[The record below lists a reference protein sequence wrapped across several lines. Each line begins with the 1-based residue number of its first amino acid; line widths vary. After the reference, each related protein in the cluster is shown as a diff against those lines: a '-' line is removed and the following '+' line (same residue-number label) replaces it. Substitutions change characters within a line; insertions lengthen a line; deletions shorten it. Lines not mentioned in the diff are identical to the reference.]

1 MCTEVAYLSNY
12 CNRFLKIF
20 LIRADIGVVPTREL
34 TMTLPLPAFPRILI
48 VSADADATPRLRD
61 TLRGWRYPVQVVT
74 DGAEGVKILTG
85 QTPAGVVLVDAVLP
99 AMSGVELAAEVRRR
113 AVKTGSRTTPWI
125 MLMCEQVDLET
136 VAGATEAGID
146 DLLLKPVDTSDLRV
160 RLRVAERMQA
170 LTAQLDEQTRAV
182 RFHAS
187 HDSLTGL
194 WNRESLLNLLFPE
207 TDRVQRMRTPLTLL
221 LLDLDHFSGV
231 NSEFGYETGDKILQ
245 ELANRFR
252 RFLRSYDLI
261 GRCGED
267 EFLIALPGCTS
278 DHAAMM
284 ALRLKQTVL
293 QRPFSTGRDMITLT
307 ASMGI
312 AQSKGRSPLVV
323 LREVERALHDAKA
336 SGRNAIREYSV
347 MSPVQGLAP
356 AAQTYA
362 LEIERP
368 RDNALMPFPT
378 ER

>member
-1 MCTEVAYLSNY
+1 
-12 CNRFLKIF
+12 
-20 LIRADIGVVPTREL
+20 
-34 TMTLPLPAFPRILI
+34 MTFPSSSLPRILI
-48 VSADADATPRLRD
+48 VSTDDEVASRLRD
-61 TLRGWRYPVQVVT
+61 ALREWRYPVQVLN
-74 DGAEGVKILTG
+74 DAAQAVKVLTG
-85 QTPAGVVLVDAVLP
+85 QTPPAIVLIDAQLQS
-99 AMSGVELAAEVRRR
+99 MTGLELAADARRR
-113 AVKTGSRTTPWI
+113 AGKIGTRNSAWT
-125 MLMCEQVDLET
+125 MLMCDQVDLET
-136 VAGATEAGID
+136 VASATEAAID
-146 DLLLKPVDTSDLRV
+146 DLLLKPVDIPDLRV
-160 RLRVAERMQA
+160 RLRVAERVQA

-221 LLDLDHFSGV
+221 LLDLDHFSAV
-231 NSEFGYETGDKILQ
+231 NTEFGYETGDKILQ

-267 EFLIALPGCTS
+267 EFLIALPGCSS
-278 DHAAMM
+278 DQAAMM

-293 QRPFSTGRDMITLT
+293 QKPFSAGRDMITLS

-323 LREVERALHDAKA
+323 LREAERAVRDAKA

-347 MSPVQGLAP
+347 VSPVQPQACTEVDQP
-356 AAQTYA
+356 V
-362 LEIERP
+362 ER
-368 RDNALMPFPT
+368 ALMPFPT
-378 ER
+378 DRR

>member
-1 MCTEVAYLSNY
+1 MT
-12 CNRFLKIF
+12 
-20 LIRADIGVVPTREL
+20 VPSPTY
-34 TMTLPLPAFPRILI
+34 PRILI
-48 VSADADATPRLRD
+48 VSANEEAAFRLKESFREWRYAIQVTADA
-61 TLRGWRYPVQVVT
+61 GQ
-74 DGAEGVKILTG
+74 AVKLLAC
-85 QTPAGVVLVDAVLP
+85 QTPPEIALIDAELP
-99 AMSGVELAAEVRRR
+99 SMSGVELVAEVKRR
-113 AVKTGSRTTPWI
+113 AAKVGTKNPVWA
-125 MLMCEQVDLET
+125 MLMCDQVDVDA
-136 VAGATEAGID
+136 VASATEAGVD
-146 DLLLKPVDTSDLRV
+146 DLLLKPVDIPDLRV
-160 RLRVAERMQA
+160 RLRVAERVQA

-221 LLDLDHFSGV
+221 LLDLDHFSRI

-267 EFLIALPGCTS
+267 EFLIALPGCTA
-278 DHAAMM
+278 DQAAMM

-293 QRPFSTGRDMITLT
+293 QRPFSAGRDMVTLS
-307 ASMGI
+307 ASIGI

-323 LREVERALHDAKA
+323 LREAERALRDAKA

-347 MSPVQGLAP
+347 TSPIQATTILAEVEP
-356 AAQTYA
+356 TK
-362 LEIERP
+362 ERI
-368 RDNALMPFPT
+368 LMPFPT
-378 ER
+378 ERR

>member
-1 MCTEVAYLSNY
+1 MLMC
-12 CNRFLKIF
+12 
-20 LIRADIGVVPTREL
+20 DQ
-34 TMTLPLPAFPRILI
+34 
-48 VSADADATPRLRD
+48 VS
-61 TLRGWRYPVQVVT
+61 
-74 DGAEGVKILTG
+74 
-85 QTPAGVVLVDAVLP
+85 VDAVT
-99 AMSGVELAAEVRRR
+99 S
-113 AVKTGSRTTPWI
+113 
-125 MLMCEQVDLET
+125 
-136 VAGATEAGID
+136 ATEAGID

-160 RLRVAERMQA
+160 RLRVAERVQA
-170 LTAQLDEQTRAV
+170 LASQLDEQTRAV

-221 LLDLDHFSGV
+221 LLDLDRFSSI

-267 EFLIALPGCTS
+267 EFLIALPGCTA
-278 DHAAMM
+278 DQAAMM

-293 QRPFSTGRDMITLT
+293 QKPFSTGRDMVTLT

-323 LREVERALHDAKA
+323 LREVERALCDAKA
-336 SGRNAIREYSV
+336 AGRDAIREYSV
-347 MSPVQGLAP
+347 ASPVQP
-356 AAQTYA
+356 AASYS
-362 LEIERP
+362 EIERP
-368 RDNALMPFPT
+368 GRRVLMPFPT
-378 ER
+378 ERG